1 MAEIFGF
8 EIKRKDTKPNSQQF
22 TAPTAD
28 DGTQT
33 IMGGGHFGTYL
44 DIEGKVNNESD
55 LIRRYREIA
64 MHPECDMA
72 IEDIINESIVV
83 DDTQEVV
90 KLSLDG
96 VPFSTQI
103 RKRIED
109 EFQNIVRLLEFEQ
122 KGHDI
127 FRRWYVDGRIVY
139 HKIIDPKNIKDGIT
153 EIRYIDPRKIK
164 KVRKPKK
171 TDDQTFKPKDP
182 NRPPVVDF
190 EEFYIYNEKG
200 VQPGASSTQ
209 GLAISKDSI
218 AFCPSGMIDQQRN
231 MILSHLHKAIKPV
244 NQLRMIEDSIVIYR
258 ISRAPERRI
267 FYIDVGNLPKQKAE
281 QYLKDVMNR
290 YRNKLVYD
298 ASTGEIRDDRQYMSM
313 LEDFWLPRREGG
325 RGTEITTLPGG
336 SNLGEVE
343 DIKYFQKKLYKS
355 LNVPVSRLEAEGSF
369 NMGRAT
375 EINRDEL
382 KFSKFVDR
390 LRTRFN
396 NLFHDLLKTQLIL
409 KGIVTIEDWENSL
422 ARTIRYNYVNDGYY
436 AEIKESEMFKERM
449 EIYRNLK
456 DSEMIG
462 NIYSKEW
469 AMKNVLKMTDIDIQ
483 DEKSKIEKEQEA
495 EAPPEGE
502 DDDTGQF

>member
-1 MAEIFGF
+1 M
-8 EIKRKDTKPNSQQF
+8 
-22 TAPTAD
+22 
-28 DGTQT
+28 
-33 IMGGGHFGTYL
+33 
-44 DIEGKVNNESD
+44 
-55 LIRRYREIA
+55 
-64 MHPECDMA
+64 
-72 IEDIINESIVV
+72 
-83 DDTQEVV
+83 
-90 KLSLDG
+90 
-96 VPFSTQI
+96 
-103 RKRIED
+103 
-109 EFQNIVRLLEFEQ
+109 EFEQ
-122 KGHDI
+122 KGHDR

-139 HKIIDPKNIKDGIT
+139 HKIIDPKAIKDGIT
-153 EIRYIDPRKIK
+153 EIRYIYPRKIK

-182 NRPPVVDF
+182 NRPPVVEF

>member
-1 MAEIFGF
+1 VAEFFGF
-8 EIKRKDTKPNSQQF
+8 EIKRKDTPNNSQTF

-28 DGTQT
+28 DGVQT
-33 IMGGGHFGTYL
+33 IMGGGHYGTYL
-44 DIEGKVNNESD
+44 DIEGKVNNEAD
-55 LIRRYREIA
+55 LIRRYREVA
-64 MHPECDMA
+64 MQPECDQA
-72 IEDIINESIVV
+72 IEDVVNEAIVI
-83 DDTQEVV
+83 DDNRETIR
-90 KLSLDG
+90 LNMHS
-96 VPFSTQI
+96 VPFGTPI
-103 RKRIED
+103 KKKIEE
-109 EFQNIVRLLEFEQ
+109 EFNNVLSLLEFEQ

-139 HKIIDPKNIKDGIT
+139 HKVIDPKDVKKGIT
-153 EIRYIDPRKIK
+153 ELRYIDPRKIK

-171 TDDQTFKPKDP
+171 KENAEFKPKDL
-182 NRPPVVDF
+182 NTPPVVDF

-200 VQPGASSTQ
+200 VQPGAASTQ
-209 GLAISKDSI
+209 GIAITKDAI

-396 NLFHDLLKTQLIL
+396 NLLHDLLKTQLIL
-409 KGIVTIEDWENSL
+409 KGIITIEDWENSL

-469 AMKNVLKMTDIDIQ
+469 AMKNILKMTDIDI
-483 DEKSKIEKEQEA
+483 DEEKSKIEKEKEA
-495 EAPPEGE
+495 EAPPEG
-502 DDDTGQF
+502 DDNDDGQF